1 MNTKEIK
8 KNEALQVSL
17 ELLTNRK
24 SVKTESD
31 TNTHSQVIIK
41 APRLNGNPNSV

>member
-8 KNEALQVSL
+8 RNEVLQVLL
-17 ELLTNRK
+17 ELLTNRE

-31 TNTHSQVIIK
+31 TNTHSQAIIK
-41 APRLNGNPNSV
+41 AIRLNGNHNSK